1 VLRRQVTR
9 PGLEPKDRLGL
20 AALALMLPTQL
31 MRARIVTPQTL
42 LRWHRKSVARHWTYS
57 PGTKPAGGRPRT
69 SPVIGDLAIRFAG
82 ENPSWGDRRIH
93 AELVGLGCR
102 VAPATMWN
110 VLRNAGLDPA
120 PRRTGPSWREFCRTQ
135 ATTMLACDFFHVDT
149 VLLHR
154 IYDAPM
160 FVKGCSGLS
169 PVRVRP
175 VG

>member
-1 VLRRQVTR
+1 MIVRVLFCALDVALRILLALIVTRGRGEATKDVELLVLRHEVAVLRRQVTR

-82 ENPSWGDRRIH
+82 ENPSWGHRRIH
-93 AELVGLGCR
+93 GELNGLGYR
-102 VAPATMWN
+102 VAPATVGN
-110 VLRNAGLDPA
+110 ILR
-120 PRRTGPSWREFCRTQ
+120 
-135 ATTMLACDFFHVDT
+135 
-149 VLLHR
+149 
-154 IYDAPM
+154 
-160 FVKGCSGLS
+160 KG
-169 PVRVRP
+169 RA
-175 VG
+175 

>member
-1 VLRRQVTR
+1 
-9 PGLEPKDRLGL
+9 
-20 AALALMLPTQL
+20 M
-31 MRARIVTPQTL
+31 
-42 LRWHRKSVARHWTYS
+42 
-57 PGTKPAGGRPRT
+57 
-69 SPVIGDLAIRFAG
+69 IRFAR
-82 ENPSWGDRRIH
+82 ENLGWGHRRIH
-93 AELVGLGCR
+93 GELVGFGYR
-102 VAPATMWN
+102 VALATGWN
-110 VLRNAGLDPA
+110 ILRKAGLDPA
-120 PRRTGPSWREFCRTQ
+120 PRGTGPSWREFCRTQ